1 MNRETFLN
9 NPISYAFV
17 IFQMEMKLND
27 DHETQRSDARNSLE
41 EFIFETRDHIEG
53 VEIAEN
59 SEVMK
64 ANVKYSLQI
73 LGVVEKWLYS
83 KGENCSRETYEKIRS
98 EIEKFNMM
106 KQMKRIDEKIKDE
119 FKSLASLMNSIARNS
134 VSDEF

>member
-1 MNRETFLN
+1 
-9 NPISYAFV
+9 
-17 IFQMEMKLND
+17 MEMKRND
-27 DHETQRSDARNSLE
+27 EHETQRSDARNSLE
-41 EFIFETRDHIEG
+41 EFIFETRDQIDS
-53 VEIAEN
+53 VETAEN
-59 SEVMK
+59 PDAVK
-64 ANVKYSLQI
+64 TNVKTSLQI

-83 KGENCSRETYEKIRS
+83 KGENCSRDTYEKMRS